1 MNASTLLQPAA
12 LMRMRRTPANLFFL
26 LCLLGILTY
35 GGSFAWYVLANF
47 DLVNLV
53 RDMNIDDAYYYFQT
67 ARNLADGKF
76 STFDGGITRTNGY
89 HPLWMLFITPFYW
102 VLDPET
108 ALFGIKVL
116 EILLVAAGV
125 ALIVLAARLA
135 HLSWILLF
143 AALPALYQRQFLFM
157 GMEAA
162 AALFLLGLFF
172 LVLILFARDPA
183 RWRWALA
190 ATVFIL
196 PWVRLEYVA
205 ISISATAMLCL
216 MEWPQK
222 GQRLDRAAS
231 VLARHEAAVPL
242 LASCAGILVYFAYNG
257 LVFGGIVPVSG
268 AVKLWWSR
276 GYFAGE
282 GGYDLVRNVQD
293 IMQVLDG
300 YAGIR
305 ELLVALEAGCWFL
318 LVWGFSRGQ
327 GKREDRLLLAFLA
340 GVSSLGAGHLAK
352 IAQTSLTMSPFL
364 VSYSA
369 WYYVPAYLAVALI
382 VPVRCWVAI
391 HFIRRFGP
399 QNRAVQQIS
408 RFCILAIG
416 ATFVFN
422 QTSFTYPY
430 RFVDRSRHS
439 LAMDWSPVM
448 SSYAGAQVINRIL
461 PEGSVI
467 GAWDSGVFGYFSRF
481 PVVNLDGLMNSY
493 DYLRSP
499 AKRSFYR
506 KFGITHFANHRRAGE
521 NRRAGDQDHDGTLF
535 ESRPFVT
542 GEEHSFEIWHEAP
555 TWMASG
561 AAGPAGHLW
570 ERMAP
575 YFDHRTGGG
584 VGVVVHGRMVQVF
597 PRVCGFMRD
606 EFMIF
611 SWTDHE
617 GRSDLHILDPLKST
631 RKTKAGFCSYTF
643 LLPQGVVRPIHVD
656 TTLKS
661 DFVSELIGSHQPVI
675 LSDYHVFHAGS
686 NLVYVKQQCDEE
698 EETESGL
705 LFFLHIFPAYA
716 GVLPEHRRRQNLDY
730 DSLDFRF
737 ASHGSEVEGTCVA
750 VRVLPR
756 YPITEIRTG
765 RYVANE
771 EVIWSGSFDFS
782 WRVDERDNSDPTEN
796 RIRDSHDKLYVGE
809 RFLGRFE
816 GGLDGWHLDG
826 DAVMSRAR
834 HDTNQQPISGSVG
847 QSFLNSYHPGR
858 GDAAVGTA
866 LSPEFTAT
874 DGQLLAFLIAGGQGD
889 GVGVRLLADGSEVD
903 VWRGRNSEHFGW
915 VVHPLADVA
924 GKKLQLELFDHETGG
939 WGHIMLDHVLVAR
952 REAIRAE

>member
-1 MNASTLLQPAA
+1 MTSRMKTILLLPR
-12 LMRMRRTPANLFFL
+12 LPEPVSGHRTVRHLPLLLF
-26 LCLLGILTY
+26 LLGILAY

-157 GMEAA
+157 GTEAA

-172 LVLILFARDPA
+172 LVLVLFARDPA

-190 ATVFIL
+190 VTVFIL

-216 MEWPQK
+216 VEWPQK

-268 AVKLWWSR
+268 SVKLWWSQ
-276 GYFAGE
+276 GDFAAE

-293 IMQVLDG
+293 VMQVLDG

-340 GVSSLGAGHLAK
+340 GVSSLGVEHLAK
-352 IAQTSLTMSPFL
+352 IAQTALTMSPL
-364 VSYSA
+364 NVSYSA

-416 ATFVFN
+416 ATFMFN
-422 QTSFTYPY
+422 QTNFTYPY

-439 LAMDWSPVM
+439 LAMDWSWEM

-467 GAWDSGVFGYFSRF
+467 GAWDSGVVGYFSRF

-506 KFGITHFANHRRAGE
+506 KFGITHFAD
-521 NRRAGDQDHDGTLF
+521 NRLDDDQDYDGTLF
-535 ESRPFVT
+535 ENRPFVT
-542 GEEHSFEIWHEAP
+542 GEEHAFELWHEAP

-584 VGVVVHGRMVQVF
+584 AGVVVHGRMVQVF
-597 PRVCGFMRD
+597 PRVCGSMRD

-737 ASHGSEVEGTCVA
+737 PSHGSEVEGTCVA

-756 YPITEIRTG
+756 YPIAKVRTGQYVADGPWLWHGELRLDVDAEWIAGTIERADPVIRSDFDVYYDGNRLLYTGGECSGENLTHPFFLHVFPEDEDDLPAAHREYGFHILDFRFEERRLPLDFHFRHRESPGDVKCIALVELPGYEVARIRTG
-765 RYVANE
+765 QYVVPDGPRLWE
-771 EVIWSGSFDFS
+771 SELEI
-782 WRVDERDNSDPTEN
+782 
-796 RIRDSHDKLYVGE
+796 
-809 RFLGRFE
+809 GRS
-816 GGLDGWHLDG
+816 
-826 DAVMSRAR
+826 A
-834 HDTNQQPISGSVG
+834 P
-847 QSFLNSYHPGR
+847 
-858 GDAAVGTA
+858 
-866 LSPEFTAT
+866 
-874 DGQLLAFLIAGGQGD
+874 
-889 GVGVRLLADGSEVD
+889 
-903 VWRGRNSEHFGW
+903 
-915 VVHPLADVA
+915 
-924 GKKLQLELFDHETGG
+924 
-939 WGHIMLDHVLVAR
+939 
-952 REAIRAE
+952 